1 MYKLHGW
8 CSLRVYF
15 QRNNDESGW
24 EICVSKT
31 TRMALTLVWLPW
43 REDLHQDGSYWCE
56 HNHQDG
62 VVTITNVV
70 ILKGTINVRMA
81 KLLVWVQPPGWHWH
95 WCGYLERNDFHQDGK
110 VTGVSRTTRMT
121 LTLVW
126 LPWRGRSASGW
137 QSYWCDY
144 TDTPH
149 RPRRCRRLH
158 FLNSPPHNRR
168 STTSWSK

>member
-1 MYKLHGW
+1 MFLACLFSKEQW
-8 CSLRVYF
+8 RV
-15 QRNNDESGW
+15 
-24 EICVSKT
+24 
-31 TRMALTLVWLPW
+31 RMGNLC
-43 REDLHQDGSYWCE
+43 EQNHQDGLDTGVVTLKGGSASGWQSYWCE

-62 VVTITNVV
+62 IVTITNVV
-70 ILKGTINVRMA
+70 ILKGTINLRTA
-81 KLLVWVQPPGWHWH
+81 KLLVWAQPPGWHWH

-110 VTGVSRTTRMT
+110 VTGVSRTTRMA

-149 RPRRCRRLH
+149 RPRRCRLH
-158 FLNSPPHNRR
+158 FQNLPPHNRR